1 METCQTAPSTAQTT
15 PLTPPSSLD
24 APSAPI
30 FNSVFGSMIQP
41 DVLHTLCQTH
51 APVPRTLPR
60 LSAAQVVGGL
70 VYHQLRGSG
79 TLAQNAFDLHQIGM
93 SESAF
98 SQRRQG
104 LPLELFDQITEAALR
119 PLADPQK
126 HPQAFYKG
134 LRLVGLDGT
143 NAA

>member
-1 METCQTAPSTAQTT
+1 
-15 PLTPPSSLD
+15 
-24 APSAPI
+24 
-30 FNSVFGSMIQP
+30 MIQP
-41 DVLHTLCQTH
+41 GALDELCQAH
-51 APVPRTLPR
+51 APVPRTPPKLT
-60 LSAAQVVGGL
+60 AAQVVGGL

-79 TLAQNAFDLHQIGM
+79 TLAQNAFELHQIGM

-104 LPLELFDQITEAALR
+104 LPQELFEQISATALR
-119 PLADPQK
+119 PLADAQK

-134 LRLVGLDGT
+134 LRLVGLEAP